1 MKRLLETVCC
11 LLSVVRSL
19 KSNLNSEAQNLL
31 NF

>member
-1 MKRLLETVCC
+1 MNNEKTARNC

-19 KSNLNSEAQNLL
+19 KSNLNSKAHNLL